1 MEKKQEEKRK
11 KKRQHK
17 TMDKKVV
24 KQNARS
30 IEALGEGEKKTNQ
43 QKGSFP
49 NIQRCCTKKQRVKS
63 NQCTK
68 KNDVTEEGKRKKK
81 K

>member
-30 IEALGEGEKKTNQ
+30 IEALGEGEKKNEPTERQ
-43 QKGSFP
+43 FSEY
-49 NIQRCCTKKQRVKS
+49 TAVLYKKTTCKVEP
-63 NQCTK
+63 
-68 KNDVTEEGKRKKK
+68 VHKKK
-81 K
+81 MM